1 MTDAPDPAPETTP
14 ETTDGPTP
22 ESTPEQQDHRGRR
35 RQLVVA
41 VLLAL
46 LGFAVVAQIQNAG
59 AQSSYAGLREQDLID
74 ILNGLAGTTQ
84 RTQDEIEQLTQ
95 TRDALRSESSRRRAA
110 LDQAAQEL
118 DDLNVLA
125 GLVPVTGPGI
135 RVTIT
140 EPPGTEVSVGAMLDT
155 IQELR
160 SVEAEAIQING
171 SVRVVATTSIE
182 AASTGL
188 VVDGLALTA
197 PYVVEAIGVPSTLAG
212 AMNFPLGPR
221 SQLESDGAQVEVEE
235 LQSLDISTVRQPQ
248 RTRFAEPAG

>member
-1 MTDAPDPAPETTP
+1 MSEPDEHEHHGQEGHEGPEHRAPE
-14 ETTDGPTP
+14 GPGA
-22 ESTPEQQDHRGRR
+22 GRR
-35 RQLVVA
+35 RQVVVA

-74 ILNGLAGTTQ
+74 ILQGLAGTTQ
-84 RTQDEIEQLTQ
+84 RTQDEIEQLTA

-135 RVTIT
+135 RVTIS
-140 EPPGTEVSVGAMLDT
+140 EPSGGEVSVGSMLDT

-171 SVRVVATTSIE
+171 SVRVVASTSIE
-182 AASTGL
+182 EGPTGL
-188 VVDGLALTA
+188 LVDGLQLSA

-212 AMNFPLGPR
+212 AMSFPLGPR
-221 SQLESDGAQVEVEE
+221 SQLESDGAVVEVEE

-248 RTRFAEPAG
+248 RSRYAEPAG